1 MMSITH
7 TNPLSM
13 PQMRS
18 LLHDL
23 VLSVKV
29 YILFFFLHLSPP
41 FLKPP
46 QLAYHTEVKG
56 MWTYP

>member
-1 MMSITH
+1 MMSIPH
-7 TNPLSM
+7 TNLLSM
-13 PQMRS
+13 PQMGS
-18 LLHDL
+18 LLRDL

-29 YILFFFLHLSPP
+29 YILFFLHLSSP

-56 MWTYP
+56 M